1 MHYIDYK
8 SMQDG
13 VIKYKF
19 PSNAKIAIIG
29 DFGTGLS
36 DSFGLLRHAIIEKEV
51 DIILH
56 LGDVYY
62 AGTPN

>member
-1 MHYIDYK
+1 MCESI
-8 SMQDG
+8 
-13 VIKYKF
+13 IKYKF
-19 PSNAKIAIIG
+19 PSDAKIAIIG

-36 DSFGLLRHAIIEKEV
+36 DSFGLLRHAVIDKQV

>member
-1 MHYIDYK
+1 MCESI
-8 SMQDG
+8 
-13 VIKYKF
+13 IKYRF
-19 PSNAKIAIIG
+19 PSDAKIAIIG

-36 DSFGLLRHAIIEKEV
+36 DSFGLLRHAVIDKQV

>member
-1 MHYIDYK
+1 
-8 SMQDG
+8 MQMG

-19 PSNAKIAIIG
+19 PSSAKIAIIG

-36 DSFGLLRHAIIEKEV
+36 DSFELLKHIIIEKEA
-51 DIILH
+51 DIIIH

>member
-1 MHYIDYK
+1 MNMGIF
-8 SMQDG
+8 
-13 VIKYKF
+13 KYKF
-19 PSNAKIAIIG
+19 PSDAKIAIIG

-36 DSFGLLRHAIIEKEV
+36 DSYELLKHIIIEKET
-51 DIILH
+51 DIIIH